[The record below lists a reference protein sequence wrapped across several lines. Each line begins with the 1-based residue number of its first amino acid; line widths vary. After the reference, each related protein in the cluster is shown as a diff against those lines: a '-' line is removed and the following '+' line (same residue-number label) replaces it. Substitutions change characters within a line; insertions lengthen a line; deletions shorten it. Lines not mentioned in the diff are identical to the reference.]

1 MLIEMAHKYT
11 NMYKYESY
19 TLQTIHNMIENNV
32 GDQRCLLSFA
42 EKAYLV
48 AIAFE
53 EVVTKDWI
61 VSYLND
67 NLPIDALCNLG
78 LKCNMLHVDEEGP
91 HIFSVSHGHW
101 LSKLRAAKLNVNKH
115 EMTHNNVIVEDIYA
129 AFQKLQ
135 ELSMSCHLSEK

>member
-1 MLIEMAHKYT
+1 MAHKTYT

-19 TLQTIHNMIENNV
+19 TLQTIHNMIQNSV

-42 EKAYLV
+42 EKAYVV
-48 AIAFE
+48 ALAFE

-67 NLPIDALCNLG
+67 NLPIDALCHLG
-78 LKCNMLHVDEEGP
+78 LKCNMLHIDEDGP
-91 HIFSVSHGHW
+91 HIFSVSHEHW

-115 EMTHNNVIVEDIYA
+115 EITHNNVIVEDICQD
-129 AFQKLQ
+129 FQKLQ
-135 ELSMSCHLSEK
+135 ELSMSYPLSLKT